1 MTTAPLGARK
11 LDQLDREELLATT
24 RHLLAETQALSS
36 RIAALN
42 EIGVAI
48 NRTFD
53 LDEILQVVARQAK
66 WLLDY
71 QHFSACL
78 RQPNGEWK
86 VITLFGKPFTMNS
99 DQLSETKN
107 LGSVLKTA
115 QSRLVQQAEPGMFLD
130 HFASQIIIPLLD
142 HGLVTGTINFAT
154 TEPKAYTQDD
164 LRIGYMLALQ
174 LASAISNA
182 EHVRQLNEI
191 QLAMQAYNE
200 ELIASNQELDAY
212 NHTIAHDLK
221 SPLTSIGLNAD
232 MVQRIAKDALPPK
245 AVQYLN
251 NIKASSFKMADMIEQ
266 LLWLAKSR
274 NTSELVSTVDTKLPI
289 DAAVNRFQLQLDAS
303 SIQVIIGT
311 DLPPVMGHSQWLEEI
326 FANLISN
333 AIKYMGF
340 GKTNPCI
347 TIQGY
352 QMGSTVRYEVVDTGV
367 GISKDDQQ
375 RLFTMF
381 TRLHTVKA
389 EGLGLGLSIVHRM
402 ITRMGGQLG
411 VESLPGTGST
421 FWFSLPAAETQIEPG
436 DVTGVPSL
444 IAV

>member
-200 ELIASNQELDAY
+200 ELIASL
-212 NHTIAHDLK
+212 
-221 SPLTSIGLNAD
+221 
-232 MVQRIAKDALPPK
+232 
-245 AVQYLN
+245 
-251 NIKASSFKMADMIEQ
+251 
-266 LLWLAKSR
+266 
-274 NTSELVSTVDTKLPI
+274 
-289 DAAVNRFQLQLDAS
+289 
-303 SIQVIIGT
+303 
-311 DLPPVMGHSQWLEEI
+311 
-326 FANLISN
+326 
-333 AIKYMGF
+333 
-340 GKTNPCI
+340 
-347 TIQGY
+347 
-352 QMGSTVRYEVVDTGV
+352 
-367 GISKDDQQ
+367 
-375 RLFTMF
+375 
-381 TRLHTVKA
+381 
-389 EGLGLGLSIVHRM
+389 
-402 ITRMGGQLG
+402 
-411 VESLPGTGST
+411 
-421 FWFSLPAAETQIEPG
+421 
-436 DVTGVPSL
+436 
-444 IAV
+444 